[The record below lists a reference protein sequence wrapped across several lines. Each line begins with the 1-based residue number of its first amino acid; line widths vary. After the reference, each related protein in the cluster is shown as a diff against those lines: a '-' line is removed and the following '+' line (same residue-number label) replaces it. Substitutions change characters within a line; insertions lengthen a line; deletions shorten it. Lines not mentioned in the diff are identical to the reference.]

1 MCGKRSD
8 IRSKQNCL
16 RKGGENEEAASE
28 RGRKSGEEK
37 LKINKTKHFVQ

>member
-28 RGRKSGEEK
+28 RKRKSGEEK